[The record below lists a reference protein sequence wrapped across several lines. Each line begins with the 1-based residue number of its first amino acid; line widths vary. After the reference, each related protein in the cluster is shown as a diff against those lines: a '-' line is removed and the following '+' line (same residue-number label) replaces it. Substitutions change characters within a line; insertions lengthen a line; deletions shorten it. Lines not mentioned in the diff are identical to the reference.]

1 MIVNGIRQAR
11 KTIVGRRTKATFRGT
26 FSIVAI
32 VGFVVVVVVV
42 VFLVE
47 VVILDVVVVDIFVVV
62 ALLCVAN
69 GNCFF
74 LIFLLPRRS
83 VPLVVVVVGV
93 DIFLAA
99 GWLE

>member
-11 KTIVGRRTKATFRGT
+11 KTIIGRRTKAIFPGT

-32 VGFVVVVVVV
+32 VGFVVVVV

-62 ALLCVAN
+62 VLLCVAN